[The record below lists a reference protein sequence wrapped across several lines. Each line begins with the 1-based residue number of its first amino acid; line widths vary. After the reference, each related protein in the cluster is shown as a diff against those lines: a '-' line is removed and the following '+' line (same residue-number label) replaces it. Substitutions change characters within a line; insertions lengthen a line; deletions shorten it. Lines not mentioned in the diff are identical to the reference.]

1 MIEHDKNLNLL
12 EQEKQKYS
20 ILQKKVLNLENNNS
34 NQTKEIEE
42 KEILINQLR
51 INIKKINE
59 NIACLKQ
66 NEKQVKY

>member
-51 INIKKINE
+51 INIKKIN
-59 NIACLKQ
+59 
-66 NEKQVKY
+66 